1 VKTRCPESA
10 TDWADSYSADV
21 PSVGL
26 ALQDDEGSS
35 EAEDWTG
42 GGLHFTPE
50 GTAGITF
57 GVDGDGGRKA
67 VEFPGGSAHLL
78 CPDTDLGDVV
88 TGPVSV
94 WARVMMPAAFTNNA
108 PFFGKRASGGGRWYT
123 PCRELSNLATI
134 GILTDDADAVGVQSF
149 TLPAIAAIAEQ
160 WASVITTID
169 PNAGLYSIRAKV
181 DGGPVLGG
189 VAPWTPMEIVTGG
202 GLSIGAHTSASVAV
216 GYRCSYFAAW
226 GQGKPALTD
235 AQIDEILNASFDD
248 ETSHPFWTTIE
259 NAIHA
264 WVVRGTGLAEAKVI
278 WSGQNSPRPEGTH
291 ATLKIVAVNRNGPDW
306 SDTVEDGDDV
316 TFHSRGPREIV
327 LSIQCFDGAAT
338 GALNSAARLD
348 KTLALAAL
356 PTQQAAFQA
365 AGVGYLRSGSVKHIG
380 GVMGS
385 VFEPRA
391 QVDVTLSM
399 FSDVSEPGSLIEFVE
414 IENDGAS
421 IYVPSNPLA

>member
-1 VKTRCPESA
+1 VITVI
-10 TDWADSYSADV
+10 D
-21 PSVGL
+21 
-26 ALQDDEGSS
+26 S
-35 EAEDWTG
+35 EAERITIA
-42 GGLHFTPE
+42 TPF
-50 GTAGITF
+50 GRTAATF
-57 GVDGDGGRKA
+57 GSVVAGDL
-67 VEFPGGSAHLL
+67 S
-78 CPDTDLGDVV
+78 
-88 TGPVSV
+88 PVH
-94 WARVMMPAAFTNNA
+94 AF
-108 PFFGKRASGGGRWYT
+108 
-123 PCRELSNLATI
+123 
-134 GILTDDADAVGVQSF
+134 AVG
-149 TLPAIAAIAEQ
+149 
-160 WASVITTID
+160 
-169 PNAGLYSIRAKV
+169 
-181 DGGPVLGG
+181 
-189 VAPWTPMEIVTGG
+189 
-202 GLSIGAHTSASVAV
+202 
-216 GYRCSYFAAW
+216 
-226 GQGKPALTD
+226 GQGDQVPVGMLCGYLAHGTGHALTI
-235 AQIDEILNASFDD
+235 AQQDEILNASLDV
-248 ETSHPFWTTIE
+248 EAEHPFWTTIE
-259 NAIHA
+259 DAIHA

-278 WSGQNSPRPEGTH
+278 WAGYNSDRPTGTH

>member
-1 VKTRCPESA
+1 VKTRYPESA
-10 TDWADSYSADV
+10 ADWADSYSAQL
-21 PSVGL
+21 PGVGL
-26 ALQDDEGSS
+26 SCQDDEGSDQ
-35 EAEDWTG
+35 AEDWTG
-42 GGLHFTPE
+42 GERHFD
-50 GTAGITF
+50 AISSVVF
-57 GVDGDGGRKA
+57 GVDGESGRKA
-67 VEFPGGSAHLL
+67 IQLGATSARLVCSDDVFMDPGA
-78 CPDTDLGDVV
+78 
-88 TGPVSV
+88 GPCAA
-94 WARVMMPAAFTNNA
+94 WARVKIPSETAFRML
-108 PFFGKRASGGGRWYT
+108 FGQNGADPRWYAQAHGT
-123 PCRELSNLATI
+123 SEVIN
-134 GILTDDADAVGVQSF
+134 ILVDDGPFSRQVGVGS
-149 TLPAIAAIAEQ
+149 LPDHVGAWID
-160 WASVITTID
+160 VITRID
-169 PNAGLYSIRAKV
+169 PDSGRLHIDTSFGRNTITYGNV
-181 DGGPVLGG
+181 
-189 VAPWTPMEIVTGG
+189 TPADLSPIHA
-202 GLSIGAHTSASVAV
+202 LSIGGNTQTPIGYEV
-216 GYRCSYFAAW
+216 GYFAAW
-226 GQGKPALTD
+226 NQDQPALTD
-235 AQIDEILNASFDD
+235 AQVAEILNAPLDV
-248 ETSHPFWTTIE
+248 ETAHPFWTTIE
-259 NAIHA
+259 DAIHA

-278 WSGQNSPRPEGTH
+278 WAGQNSPRPEGTH

-365 AGVGYLRSGSVKHIG
+365 AGVGYLRSGSVKHMG

-391 QVDVTLSM
+391 QVGVTLSM